1 VSDAA
6 TERFSSTWVLRAA
19 LLLLF
24 ARLLLHAAAIPVFEG
39 PDEPFH
45 LDRAVIVAH
54 DSVLAAAK
62 PVPLSPELQRA
73 IARNPCAPDLRRAFG
88 CPPFSGGSR
97 APGAP
102 SGPLPVQSESPNYEN
117 NQPPLY
123 YAVAGSL
130 LAWSEKVLPPA
141 PSRAPEDELIRL
153 RILSVLFVIAAVAGP
168 LRAMSRRR
176 SSTYAV
182 FGFAAMFLPGFAESL
197 IRCSN
202 DALLFL
208 WVAVVID
215 AIDRGYRGA
224 GLPLLLALGCLIK
237 LNALPIL
244 AFGLVLL
251 AIERRRKT
259 AFVSAILAL
268 APAIVLGGTTWGG
281 AVKIARRIPRPMPAI
296 EVVTG
301 LARSVYTVAKGVL
314 WMGEW
319 SFFRPPIWVL
329 LLGAAVLALLVGHTR
344 IAPHPRRLPAHA
356 AGVVVALG
364 GTIAFL
370 LADRR
375 VFGDWGGVGG
385 WYVWSWT
392 PWLAL
397 LADDTLRWR
406 GRIRLAILGV
416 GAYLVA
422 INVSWFS
429 IAGRLYGYCPRA
441 PSGDRRAEMSR

>member
-1 VSDAA
+1 
-6 TERFSSTWVLRAA
+6 
-19 LLLLF
+19 
-24 ARLLLHAAAIPVFEG
+24 
-39 PDEPFH
+39 
-45 LDRAVIVAH
+45 
-54 DSVLAAAK
+54 
-62 PVPLSPELQRA
+62 
-73 IARNPCAPDLRRAFG
+73 
-88 CPPFSGGSR
+88 
-97 APGAP
+97 
-102 SGPLPVQSESPNYEN
+102 
-117 NQPPLY
+117 
-123 YAVAGSL
+123 
-130 LAWSEKVLPPA
+130 
-141 PSRAPEDELIRL
+141 LIRL
-153 RILSVLFVIAAVAGP
+153 RILSFLFVAAAVAGP

-176 SSTYAV
+176 SSMYAV

-197 IRCSN
+197 IRSSN

-329 LLGAAVLALLVGHTR
+329 LLGAAVVALLARHTR
-344 IAPHPRRLPAHA
+344 IAARPLRLPAHA
-356 AGVVVALG
+356 AGVVVAVG

-375 VFGDWGGVGG
+375 VFGEWGGVGG

-392 PWLAL
+392 PWLVL

-422 INVSWFS
+422 INISWFA
-429 IAGRLYGYCPRA
+429 IAGRLYGFGPRA
-441 PSGDRRAEMSR
+441 WSGDRRSEISR